1 MQLTFPVYA
10 VWLCIVQ
17 GGFSKIAGRA
27 AQAAH
32 RFAPGKHPNAKC
44 IPWLL
49 TMKYIADASVDAS
62 VTCMSVLQLRNKQDL
77 QEEARNMHLLFEHM
91 RQKVGL
97 LTLSVI

>member
-27 AQAAH
+27 AQAAR
-32 RFAPGKHPNAKC
+32 RFAPGKHPNTKC

-49 TMKYIADASVDAS
+49 TMKYIAVDAS

-91 RQKVGL
+91 HQKVGL
-97 LTLSVI
+97 LTLSFI